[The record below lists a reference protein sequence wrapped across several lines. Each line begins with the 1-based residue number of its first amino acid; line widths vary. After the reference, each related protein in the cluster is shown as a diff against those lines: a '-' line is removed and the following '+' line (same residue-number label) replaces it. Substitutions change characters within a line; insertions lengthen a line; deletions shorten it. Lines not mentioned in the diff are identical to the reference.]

1 MMRYVILALI
11 ALLWVVACNP
21 VNKVMGDPDLKEDV
35 TNRLL
40 KEGICRPD
48 TFLLVITDTVVTTDT
63 VEHLYLTTDT
73 IVNMDTVYITK
84 TRWKDIIKTITIR
97 DTLLKTIEDRAAID
111 ALKDELIAS
120 GARLDQQKEK
130 DTKMMMAL
138 AFVGLIVG
146 IIISMAMRR

>member
-1 MMRYVILALI
+1 MRYAIVALI
-11 ALLWVVACNP
+11 ALLWVAACNP
-21 VNKVMGDPDLKEDV
+21 VKKVMGDPDLKEDV

-73 IVNMDTVYITK
+73 LVKMDTVYITK

-111 ALKDELIAS
+111 ALKGELIAS

-138 AFVGLIVG
+138 GFIGLILG
-146 IIISMAMRR
+146 IVISLLMRR

>member
-1 MMRYVILALI
+1 MRIVFAVF
-11 ALLWVVACNP
+11 ALLWVAACNP
-21 VNKVMGDPDLKEDV
+21 VKKVMGDPDLKEDV

-63 VEHLYLTTDT
+63 VEHLYLTNDT
-73 IVNMDTVYITK
+73 IVKMDTVYITK

-97 DTLLKTIEDRAAID
+97 DTILKTIEDRAAID
-111 ALKDELIAS
+111 ALKGELIAS
-120 GARLDQQKEK
+120 GARLSQQKEK
-130 DTKMMMAL
+130 DTKMMIAL

>member
-1 MMRYVILALI
+1 MRYVIVALI
-11 ALLWVVACNP
+11 ALLCVVACNP
-21 VNKVMGDPDLKEDV
+21 VNKVMGDPDLKKDV

-48 TFLLVITDTVVTTDT
+48 TFLLVITDTVATTDT

-73 IVNMDTVYITK
+73 LVKMDTVYITK

-97 DTLLKTIEDRAAID
+97 DTILKTIEDRAAID
-111 ALKDELIAS
+111 ALKGELIAS
-120 GARLDQQKEK
+120 GARLAQQKEK

-138 AFVGLIVG
+138 GFIGLILG
-146 IIISMAMRR
+146 IVISLLMRR

>member
-1 MMRYVILALI
+1 MRYAIVALI
-11 ALLWVVACNP
+11 ALLWVAACNP
-21 VNKVMGDPDLKEDV
+21 VKKVMGDPDLKEDV

-111 ALKDELIAS
+111 ALKGELIAS

-138 AFVGLIVG
+138 GFIGLILG
-146 IIISMAMRR
+146 IVISLLMRR